1 MAKGAHGFNHVN
13 AKMVLVKIPHTVREF
28 GLTVCPFFGFLPLM
42 VEGHV
47 PQGVE
52 VQVLSS
58 AQKEHPRTGMFFLL
72 WGLYLISKP
81 SKKWDKKFL
90 HKSIDFSYLISTI

>member
-1 MAKGAHGFNHVN
+1 
-13 AKMVLVKIPHTVREF
+13 
-28 GLTVCPFFGFLPLM
+28 M

-58 AQKEHPRTGMFFLL
+58 AQDDSEKIPCLGIFLSVFYSL
-72 WGLYLISKP
+72 KSRLFREKDEIS
-81 SKKWDKKFL
+81 L
-90 HKSIDFSYLISTI
+90 EL

>member
-1 MAKGAHGFNHVN
+1 
-13 AKMVLVKIPHTVREF
+13 
-28 GLTVCPFFGFLPLM
+28 M

-58 AQKEHPRTGMFFLL
+58 AHVTRKIPREGIFLFWL
-72 WGLYLISKP
+72 VSAWNEKLIAP
-81 SKKWDKKFL
+81 SLNLFPFNDL
-90 HKSIDFSYLISTI
+90 

>member
-1 MAKGAHGFNHVN
+1 MANGAHGFNHVN
-13 AKMVLVKIPHTVREF
+13 AKMVLVKMPHTVREI

-58 AQKEHPRTGMFFLL
+58 AQKDIPLWDVFLYVINEHLV
-72 WGLYLISKP
+72 S
-81 SKKWDKKFL
+81 
-90 HKSIDFSYLISTI
+90 

>member
-1 MAKGAHGFNHVN
+1 
-13 AKMVLVKIPHTVREF
+13 
-28 GLTVCPFFGFLPLM
+28 M

-58 AQKEHPRTGMFFLL
+58 ALDNE
-72 WGLYLISKP
+72 
-81 SKKWDKKFL
+81 
-90 HKSIDFSYLISTI
+90 KSPEKGIFSYYGAVILHL

>member
-1 MAKGAHGFNHVN
+1 MFPTVTQLDHSSIHVPPKGN
-13 AKMVLVKIPHTVREF
+13 KVR
-28 GLTVCPFFGFLPLM
+28 L

-58 AQKEHPRTGMFFLL
+58 AQNHGTQLGVFRHHVPYGGSYGNMVFI
-72 WGLYLISKP
+72 LYR
-81 SKKWDKKFL
+81 
-90 HKSIDFSYLISTI
+90 

>member
-58 AQKEHPRTGMFFLL
+58 AQKKNIPAWGMFFFC
-72 WGLYLISKP
+72 P
-81 SKKWDKKFL
+81 SNGGVAL
-90 HKSIDFSYLISTI
+90 CAHRVENLPV

>member
-1 MAKGAHGFNHVN
+1 
-13 AKMVLVKIPHTVREF
+13 
-28 GLTVCPFFGFLPLM
+28 M

-58 AQKEHPRTGMFFLL
+58 AQLFIGVKNPRFG
-72 WGLYLISKP
+72 
-81 SKKWDKKFL
+81 
-90 HKSIDFSYLISTI
+90 DFCLRGNDQAAAGDRAFSLGQLGDIHR

>member
-1 MAKGAHGFNHVN
+1 
-13 AKMVLVKIPHTVREF
+13 
-28 GLTVCPFFGFLPLM
+28 M

-58 AQKEHPRTGMFFLL
+58 AQVYRMKNPRFGDFLL
-72 WGLYLISKP
+72 PEELNSKGFLP
-81 SKKWDKKFL
+81 FKTFAPGNKKLSHDAMFTPAKP
-90 HKSIDFSYLISTI
+90 

>member
-1 MAKGAHGFNHVN
+1 
-13 AKMVLVKIPHTVREF
+13 
-28 GLTVCPFFGFLPLM
+28 M

-58 AQKEHPRTGMFFLL
+58 AQAFRMKNPQFGDFLFFLN
-72 WGLYLISKP
+72 
-81 SKKWDKKFL
+81 D
-90 HKSIDFSYLISTI
+90 

>member
-1 MAKGAHGFNHVN
+1 
-13 AKMVLVKIPHTVREF
+13 
-28 GLTVCPFFGFLPLM
+28 M

-58 AQKEHPRTGMFFLL
+58 ALNFMAALARFIPLSEAARRMRVSGKETHVM
-72 WGLYLISKP
+72 I
-81 SKKWDKKFL
+81 
-90 HKSIDFSYLISTI
+90 

>member
-1 MAKGAHGFNHVN
+1 
-13 AKMVLVKIPHTVREF
+13 
-28 GLTVCPFFGFLPLM
+28 M

-58 AQKEHPRTGMFFLL
+58 APQSRSYCGCFF
-72 WGLYLISKP
+72 IRSA
-81 SKKWDKKFL
+81 S
-90 HKSIDFSYLISTI
+90 

>member
-1 MAKGAHGFNHVN
+1 
-13 AKMVLVKIPHTVREF
+13 
-28 GLTVCPFFGFLPLM
+28 M

-58 AQKEHPRTGMFFLL
+58 AHETEVKIPAEGIFCLSLRASGRYEFHFIQE
-72 WGLYLISKP
+72 
-81 SKKWDKKFL
+81 
-90 HKSIDFSYLISTI
+90 